1 MYLCIYIATH
11 LHMVCLDWPQA
22 VLESNSRWAWRW
34 RSSDVRDT
42 VLGGRY
48 GVNIEIRSWRP
59 WSSELGDALGGQD
72 QVTQRCTWRTWSCE
86 LEGGDQASMEMHLEA
101 KIKLVWRYTW
111 RPRSSNS
118 DALADRNR
126 ASLEMN
132 SEAMIKRV
140 WRRSMGVAAGA
151 ETLFMS

>member
-1 MYLCIYIATH
+1 
-11 LHMVCLDWPQA
+11 
-22 VLESNSRWAWRW
+22 
-34 RSSDVRDT
+34 
-42 VLGGRY
+42 
-48 GVNIEIRSWRP
+48 
-59 WSSELGDALGGQD
+59 
-72 QVTQRCTWRTWSCE
+72 
-86 LEGGDQASMEMHLEA
+86 MHLEA